1 MDLHAKANQSMHRN
15 EWIMALGIAAV
26 FAPAVIQLASV
37 WSSVEYYSHGFLVPV
52 AAGLVAHGI
61 ARSRAALPAVHD
73 WRGGIAL
80 GAALL
85 AQLAGVLSG
94 SVALQGLALVGALA
108 GAVWALRGAAWLRA
122 LAFPLA
128 FLLFMVPVPPPWLA
142 PVVVQLLLFVT
153 STATR
158 VLHAFGIP
166 VLREGNVIQLPS
178 GESLFVAEA
187 CSGLTSLVTLLP
199 IAVLI
204 AWLAPVALRW
214 KITLVLLA
222 VPIAMFANLLRVV
235 GTSLGAARWGVDV
248 VTSEP
253 AHTLVGL
260 AVYGVAC
267 AALLA
272 LTRAMPHA
280 RRTRTARAA

>member
-1 MDLHAKANQSMHRN
+1 MRRS
-15 EWIMALGIAAV
+15 EWIMALGIAVV
-26 FAPAVIQLASV
+26 FAPAVIELARV

-61 ARSRAALPAVHD
+61 ARSRARLPRVPD
-73 WRGGIAL
+73 WRGGVAL
-80 GAALL
+80 AAALL
-85 AQLAGVLSG
+85 AQAAGVLSG
-94 SVALQGLALVGALA
+94 TVALQGLALVGALT

-128 FLLFMVPVPPPWLA
+128 FLLFMVPVPPAWLA

-153 STATR
+153 SAATR
-158 VLHAFGIP
+158 VLHAFGVP
-166 VLREGNVIQLPS
+166 VLREGNVIQLPG

-204 AWLAPVALRW
+204 AWLAPIAPRW
-214 KITLVLLA
+214 KIALVVLA

-235 GTSLGAARWGVDV
+235 GTSFGAIRWGVDAI
-248 VTSEP
+248 TGEP

-260 AVYGVAC
+260 AVYAIAC
-267 AALLA
+267 IGLLA
-272 LTRAMPHA
+272 LARSMP
-280 RRTRTARAA
+280 RTRTRRIVRTA